1 MGVFTYPPPHIY
13 SRILRTCL
21 TTKIYWVI
29 TERERRHSSSKTFPL
44 LKAPPDSAGSFSKNS
59 LDSSSF
65 CLKYKNFQG
74 IQQNSKA
81 ILFRLQGGGG
91 KLWCP
96 SFPSPSPFSRIL
108 TYTGWKS
115 RLITQ
120 EPGLDSSSGFQ
131 VAASPRRLP
140 NTEGWKLKGW
150 RTGWVGGAQWR
161 NYLSKVPSSVEFL
174 ASSSVIKLTVFPLKA
189 WLWKGRECLFNLGLR
204 LERRFW
210 MS

>member
-150 RTGWVGGAQWR
+150 RTGWVISFR
-161 NYLSKVPSSVEFL
+161 
-174 ASSSVIKLTVFPLKA
+174 
-189 WLWKGRECLFNLGLR
+189 
-204 LERRFW
+204 
-210 MS
+210 